1 MLLINVKLGV
11 GGVMMQRSVFFLMFF
26 SLIACAV

>member
-11 GGVMMQRSVFFLMFF
+11 GGVMMQRSLFFLNVLSF
-26 SLIACAV
+26 IACAG